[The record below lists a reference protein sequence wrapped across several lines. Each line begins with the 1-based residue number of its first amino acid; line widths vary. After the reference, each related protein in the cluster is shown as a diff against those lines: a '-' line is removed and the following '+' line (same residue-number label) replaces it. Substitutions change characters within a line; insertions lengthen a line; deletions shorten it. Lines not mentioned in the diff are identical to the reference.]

1 MSKIDALT
9 RFLDAMH
16 NKDLDQLKA
25 DLAEDATLRSP
36 IVPEPFVGKV
46 KCFEVLGYLLRVVDD
61 FTVREILPGHKLF
74 AVFLEIRLDDIR
86 IDAVDMMGLNEK
98 ELINEMMI
106 MWRPLPAVVAVQN
119 RIAPLLGLPAISL
132 VPQT

>member
-1 MSKIDALT
+1 MSKFDALT

-16 NKDLDQLKA
+16 SKDLDQLKA

-36 IVPEPFVGKV
+36 IVPEPFVGKD
-46 KCFEVLGYLLRVVDD
+46 KCFAVLGYLLRVVDE
-61 FTVREILPGHKLF
+61 FNVREILPGNKLF
-74 AVFLEIRLDDIR
+74 AVFLEIRVDDIH
-86 IDAVDMMGLNEK
+86 IEGVDMMGLNEK
-98 ELINEMMI
+98 ELVDEMTI

-119 RIAPLLGLPAISL
+119 RIAPLLGIPALSL